1 MKKILLTLI
10 TVLIS
15 STANAQ
21 LGDLFNRMK
30 QEIDKA
36 TQEIGNA
43 SNQQSNTESSTQNI
57 SPSNPNADFSPLSS
71 LTGKVWGLTDR
82 MDSRAKPC
90 QDLDGGGQ
98 NRRSAPIAEF
108 KVEANGS
115 LKVSFSSIGK
125 GNKYLVKSL
134 DLVTISKVADDIY
147 RLRGSWTDH
156 KDSGRPIGPLPY
168 EAVLVM
174 SNSPVI
180 KDEKF
185 QTQGFDGMMSNP
197 DPVQLTQCTTEQIAA
212 LGKTDQQLTTERG
225 QNRAKFDASPE
236 GKFKAL
242 RDYYIA
248 MMAVQ
253 DCYDIRKNYQI
264 KYIDTTVYNNA
275 RTAMRSIEAKAKRDM
290 PGINTDKV
298 WAEATKEYS
307 SGIGIALD
315 FNKKAPQNHTKD
327 NQALCNIMAIMLIDA
342 APKEAP
348 KKNF

>member
-1 MKKILLTLI
+1 MKKLIVFILFTLS
-10 TVLIS
+10 LS
-15 STANAQ
+15 ANAQ
-21 LGDLFNRMK
+21 LGDIFNRMK
-30 QEIDKA
+30 QEVDKA
-36 TQEIGNA
+36 TQGIGDS

-57 SPSNPNADFSPLSS
+57 SPSNPKADFSS

-90 QDLDGGGQ
+90 QDLDGGGH

-134 DLVTISKVADDIY
+134 DLVTISKVADDTY
-147 RLRGSWTDH
+147 RLKGSWIDH
-156 KDSGRPIGPLPY
+156 KDSGRPIGPFPY
-168 EAVLVM
+168 EAVLVV

-185 QTQGFDGMMSNP
+185 QMQGMDGMMSNS
-197 DPVQLTQCTTEQIAA
+197 DPIQLTQCTTEQIAT
-212 LGKTDQQLTTERG
+212 LGKTDQQIATERG
-225 QNRAKFDASPE
+225 QSRAMSDASPE
-236 GKFKAL
+236 GKLKAL
-242 RDYYIA
+242 RDHYTS

-275 RTAMRSIEAKAKRDM
+275 RNAMRNIEAKAKRDI
-290 PGINTDKV
+290 PGLNTDKE
-298 WAEATKEYS
+298 WAQATKEYS
-307 SGIGIALD
+307 QSSIGVSLD
-315 FNKKAPQNHTKD
+315 INKKAPQNHTKN
-327 NQALCNIMAIMLIDA
+327 NQSLCNLMAMMLIDTV
-342 APKEAP
+342 PKEAP